1 MKFKDSN
8 GIAKE
13 HTPLKDRLL
22 LLGFD
27 EHMLIKDGF
36 LIQYCLNP
44 KVGLFGS
51 LKNIWNRL
59 EFLNESGYAHFSKKH
74 RRINPVFVKTSDII
88 SPGDWIAFT
97 PSVLVE
103 KETSLYG
110 KMSVIVWSARILTK
124 LVRVFTRKEDLP
136 QFLSLILSNN
146 REKFNTSQSYFYEG
160 TRYLKELND
169 DALVLTTS
177 EGEPLSDK
185 EIFILSPSALGK
197 TDCVYVIS
205 LSP

>member
-8 GIAKE
+8 GIEKE
-13 HTPLKDRLL
+13 HEPLKDRLL

-27 EHMLIKDGF
+27 EHMLIKDDS

-44 KVGLFGS
+44 KVGFFGS

-97 PSVLVE
+97 SSVLVE

-110 KMSVIVWSARILTK
+110 KMSAVVWLARILTK
-124 LVRVFTRKEDLP
+124 LIRVFKSKEDLP

-146 REKFNTSQSYFYEG
+146 REQFNTSQSYFYEG
-160 TRYLKELND
+160 SHYLKELND
-169 DALVLTTS
+169 DVLILATTDS
-177 EGEPLSDK
+177 ESLSDK
-185 EIFILSPSALGK
+185 ELFVFSLSVLGK
-197 TDCVYVIS
+197 TDCIYIAK
-205 LSP
+205 